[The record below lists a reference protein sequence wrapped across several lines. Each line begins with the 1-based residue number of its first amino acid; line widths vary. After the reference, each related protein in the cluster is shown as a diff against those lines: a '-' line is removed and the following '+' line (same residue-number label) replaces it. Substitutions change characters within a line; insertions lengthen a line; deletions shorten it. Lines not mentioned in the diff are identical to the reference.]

1 MAEAINGY
9 MKTCKQCQL
18 CKKGI
23 KCYGKLPPKQ
33 AEESIPWQCINVD
46 RMGPLTV
53 KTAKGKKTLLVL
65 TMIDPA
71 TGWFKVKDIPE
82 QSSDACSK
90 AFDDTWL
97 CRYPCPQ
104 YIGYD
109 NGKEYKRFF
118 REMIANYGIKGKTT
132 TTYNP
137 QSNGIIEQVHQTLA
151 NSLHALKLEE
161 QELDAHDPWS
171 SFLLA
176 AAFAVQAT

>member
-1 MAEAINGY
+1 
-9 MKTCKQCQL
+9 
-18 CKKGI
+18 
-23 KCYGKLPPKQ
+23 
-33 AEESIPWQCINVD
+33 
-46 RMGPLTV
+46 
-53 KTAKGKKTLLVL
+53 
-65 TMIDPA
+65 MIDPA
-71 TGWFKVKDIPE
+71 TGWFEVKDIPE

-97 CRYPCPQ
+97 CRYPPPQ

-137 QSNGIIEQVHQTLA
+137 QSNGIIERVHQILA
-151 NSLHALKLEE
+151 NSLRTLELEE

-171 SFLLA
+171 PFLLA
-176 AAFAVQAT
+176 AAFAVRATCHTMMQALPGQLVYGQDMVRPIKYITDWERLC